1 MSNSHFPS
9 TQVLALAAGLAVL
22 VTEATLFHAM
32 SADLPIWGLVLGF
45 FFFGA
50 LMALPHGLLLFFGRR
65 LETRLTRWLVLA
77 GMAAAL
83 LFWLAAWYA
92 TFVDNSNPDAQDG
105 IVFVVVPVIATIGAM
120 ILAVLAGALD
130 RMLAR

>member
-1 MSNSHFPS
+1 MNSLYSPTGS
-9 TQVLALAAGLAVL
+9 ALAVAAGLAIL
-22 VTEATLFHAM
+22 LSEAALLHAM
-32 SADLPIWGLVLGF
+32 SADLPTWGRILGF
-45 FFFGA
+45 LFFGA
-50 LMALPHGLLLFFGRR
+50 LTALPYGILLFFGRR
-65 LETRLTRWLVLA
+65 LERRLPRWLVLA

-83 LFWLAAWYA
+83 LFWLAAWHA

-105 IVFVVVPVIATIGAM
+105 LVFVVVPVIAAIGAM